1 MKDAATAVGILLT
14 FALGV
19 WNIYQNYRN
28 TRRTSFINTV
38 TSERVKWIAHVRET
52 ISRFCGLTYHWAVSP
67 QLQVTAG
74 GEDVL
79 REIDTLRH
87 LIPLQLN
94 PDGALEKDIVSL
106 VAQIPHA
113 TDPKKTDLLWD
124 LLDKLIGKTQL
135 MLKAEWEKVKDEAEN
150 GRLTATDSMLRK

>member
-1 MKDAATAVGILLT
+1 MKDIAYATGIFLT

-19 WNIYQNYRN
+19 WNIYQNYQN

-67 QLQVTAG
+67 QLQGTSG

-94 PDGALEKDIVSL
+94 PDGELERDIVRL
-106 VAQIPHA
+106 VVEIPHA
-113 TDPKKTDLLWD
+113 TDPKKTDLLWE
-124 LLDKLIGKTQL
+124 LLDKLILKTQL
-135 MLKAEWEKVKDEAEN
+135 MLKEEWEKVKDEAEH
-150 GRLTATDSMLRK
+150 GRLNG